1 MKANWAI
8 LKTAIDGFSHYGDVG
23 ISVQSPTGEVWSR
36 QGDIQFPAASI
47 AKIPIMITVYRMI
60 DQNQLALDNEY
71 VLQNVDKSNGS
82 GVLRHMRTGM
92 VLTLSD
98 LIFLMISIS
107 DNTATNIL
115 IRKVGIDIISAT
127 MKELRMNNSNLSRY
141 FVGRLAIE
149 GEQENYATPNDYVRV
164 LDTIVS
170 GEAASASACQAMLT
184 TLSLQQ
190 NRNRIGRYVPTEP
203 AFRWGSKTGTNP
215 GITND
220 VGFVTSSL
228 GTMRIAILCRG
239 LESETVG
246 EQLIADS
253 TLAAMQSTGM
263 IAC

>member
-1 MKANWAI
+1 MKTNWNI
-8 LKTAIDGFSHYGDVG
+8 LSAKLDEIRRHGDIG
-23 ISVQSPTGEVWSR
+23 ISVMSHTGEVWSR
-36 QGDIQFPAASI
+36 QGDIQFPAASV
-47 AKIPIMITVYRMI
+47 AKIPVMITIYRLI
-60 DQNQLALDNEY
+60 DLGQITLDDEHF
-71 VLQNVDKSNGS
+71 LQDDDKSNGS
-82 GVLRHMRTGM
+82 GVLRHMRTGI

-98 LIFLMISIS
+98 LIFLMMSIS

-115 IRKVGIDIISAT
+115 IRKVGMHLISAT
-127 MKELRMNNSNLSRY
+127 MQELGMNSSNLSRY

-149 GEQENYATPNDYVRV
+149 GEQENIATPNDYVRA
-164 LDTIVS
+164 LDSIVS
-170 GEAASASACQAMLT
+170 GEVASASACQAMLT

-203 AFRWGSKTGTNP
+203 AFQWGSKTGTNP

-220 VGFVTSSL
+220 VGFVTSPL

-239 LESETVG
+239 LQSEVVG

-253 TLAAMQSTGM
+253 TLAAMQSTGI